1 MVNHGQLRSVTYNGE
16 RNTTMYTIIDEANY
30 ITVTFSGG
38 VSFSRILEA
47 FLSIAALPGYERKN
61 RIWIFRQN
69 DEASLPLST
78 ISSVIPIIGE
88 LDKPGKRKNKV
99 AIVLQNSIH
108 SAINGLFSNEEKTGS
123 RSIDLFESVDNAVQW
138 VAA

>member
-1 MVNHGQLRSVTYNGE
+1 
-16 RNTTMYTIIDEANY
+16 MYTIINEETY
-30 ITVTFSGG
+30 IKVTFNGG
-38 VSFSRILEA
+38 VSFSAILEA
-47 FLSIAALPGYERKN
+47 FLRIAALPGYEHKN

-88 LDKPGKRKNKV
+88 LDKPGKKKNKV
-99 AIVLQNSIH
+99 AIVLQNGNH
-108 SAINGLFSNEEKTGS
+108 SAITGLFSDEEKTGS
-123 RSIDLFESVDNAVQW
+123 RSIDLFENLDSAVQW